1 VGIDSTDCIGSCKSN
16 YHMITATT
24 APENIFDRPC
34 KCNICQHTHVHD
46 VRVFVIPF
54 LEKKHTRNSRTRKV
68 IMDQSHHSGL
78 GNDLLLN
85 LFLQSERNIIMNM
98 TDLLSVIYVDRH
110 VIRRVWICKRG
121 HQNPYIEEEQTT
133 QWPKEKVQKDKQRS
147 TKYTHKTKDL
157 RSSNTNNTKNR

>member
-1 VGIDSTDCIGSCKSN
+1 
-16 YHMITATT
+16 MITATT
-24 APENIFDRPC
+24 APENIFDRPR

-78 GNDLLLN
+78 GNGLLLN

-110 VIRRVWICKRG
+110 VIRRVWRCKRG

-133 QWPKEKVQKDKQRS
+133 QWPKEEEQTTQWPKEKGQKDKQWS
-147 TKYTHKTKDL
+147 TKYTHKTKDQVTRTTL
-157 RSSNTNNTKNR
+157 KTDK